1 MEFLKDKISRRQ
13 FLKGAVATAAVAA
26 AGPKLISAGYTPFKS
41 DSLEVWTCGGL
52 SEAFLQINDA
62 YEAKTGHNI
71 QYTGAFAGALGKS
84 LLTLKGQT
92 EMFGARGLELAQNL
106 RKKGISLR
114 FKPLCFT
121 DYVLVVPK
129 GNPAGIR
136 DLQDLAEPGVRVM
149 LPLGASPPG
158 SASVQGI
165 LKKSGLTDPVMQ
177 NMTVNETCVIKMM
190 CGLVEGKGDASI
202 IEKRLT
208 THDRFKD
215 KIEYMPI
222 DPKFIPPAPLTFTLN
237 VMKYVKDEKLA
248 EDYSDFVRSDGHIR
262 PLGTRLRLN
271 RKVRRKRCPIIQ
283 VHRKKNSIYRSYG
296 IWYNLYSWPS
306 WVSGYTT
313 EFSDVPSSSPLSTVN
328 DVP

>member
-1 MEFLKDKISRRQ
+1 M
-13 FLKGAVATAAVAA
+13 
-26 AGPKLISAGYTPFKS
+26 
-41 DSLEVWTCGGL
+41 
-52 SEAFLQINDA
+52 
-62 YEAKTGHNI
+62 
-71 QYTGAFAGALGKS
+71 
-84 LLTLKGQT
+84 
-92 EMFGARGLELAQNL
+92 ELAQNL

-158 SASVQGI
+158 SASVKGI

-177 NMTVNETCVIKMM
+177 NMTVNEACVIKMM

-248 EDYSDFVRSDGHIR
+248 EDYSDFVRSDGQEILER
-262 PLGTRLRLN
+262 NGFTS
-271 RKVRRKRCPIIQ
+271 
-283 VHRKKNSIYRSYG
+283 VHSARGLDLIERFGVK
-296 IWYNLYSWPS
+296 
-306 WVSGYTT
+306 
-313 EFSDVPSSSPLSTVN
+313 DVQ
-328 DVP
+328 

>member
-222 DPKFIPPAPLTFTLN
+222 DPKFIPPAPLTFTIN

-248 EDYSDFVRSDGHIR
+248 EDYSDFVRSDGQEILER
-262 PLGTRLRLN
+262 NGFTS
-271 RKVRRKRCPIIQ
+271 
-283 VHRKKNSIYRSYG
+283 VHSARGLDLIERFGVK
-296 IWYNLYSWPS
+296 
-306 WVSGYTT
+306 
-313 EFSDVPSSSPLSTVN
+313 DVQ
-328 DVP
+328 